1 MTELEKEA
9 IPRAIQKGSQAV
21 QNGAQAVQK
30 GAQAVQN
37 GAQAVLA
44 IGPKMAD
51 LLVAYL
57 NQLGVEYVFGV
68 PGGAIEPL
76 YDALARSERQGGV
89 RAVVARHE
97 TGAAFMADGYARNS
111 GKLGVC
117 CSTTGPGA
125 TNMIT
130 GVASAYENNVP
141 MLVITAQTAISTFG
155 KGAIQDSSCTG
166 VNTVGLYQH
175 CSRYNTLIS
184 HRDQFEH
191 KLAAAIMSAL
201 GSPAGPAHISIP
213 RDVMAMP
220 ISVTEA
226 SYQLDSL
233 LDKPELID
241 DHAVDQL
248 FAQLKQAKNPVFI
261 IGDEACD
268 AIGSILTLIVKT
280 GADLIVTPQG
290 KGLVSPYH
298 PQFKGVFGFAGHSA
312 AREVL
317 ANPKVDLVI
326 AIGARF
332 GEFSS
337 NAWDTKSLL
346 NGKLVHVESTEA
358 NLTRTPMAKL
368 HVRGCLETIFDRIAS
383 RFGIDT
389 KRYMRIVKSTSAK
402 SEATMTRHFEFD
414 DEQGYYSDASPIK
427 PQRLMRDLPRLFP
440 PHTRYLVDTG
450 NSLAWGTHYLH
461 PFDRRFSGK
470 REERGG
476 LFSASVDFASMGWAI
491 GNAVG
496 TSLAVSNTPVV
507 CITGDGSWLM
517 SGQEITVAIEE
528 KLTIIF
534 VILNDSAYGMVRH
547 GQTLTGAEPTASALA
562 NVDFAAMAMSMG
574 APGHIIHSPED
585 LNRLDIKTICA
596 RKCPTVLDVRI
607 DQNEAPPIGLRTN
620 VLQSG

>member
-1 MTELEKEA
+1 MKEPEA
-9 IPRAIQKGSQAV
+9 S
-21 QNGAQAVQK
+21 
-30 GAQAVQN
+30 
-37 GAQAVLA
+37 LA
-44 IGPKMAD
+44 DQPSVIFGPKMAD

-76 YDALARSERQGGV
+76 YDALARSEREGGC

-97 TGAAFMADGYARNS
+97 TGAAFMAEGYARNT

-130 GVASAYENNVP
+130 GVASAYENNIP
-141 MLVITAQTAISTFG
+141 MLVITAQTAITTFG

-166 VNTVGLYQH
+166 VNTVGLYQY
-175 CSRYNTLIS
+175 CTRYNTLVS
-184 HRDQFEH
+184 HVDQFEH
-191 KLAAAIMSAL
+191 KLATAVMSAM
-201 GSPAGPAHISIP
+201 GSPNGPAHLSVP
-213 RDVMAMP
+213 RDVMA
-220 ISVTEA
+220 SALTVDQV
-226 SYQLDSL
+226 SYH
-233 LDKPELID
+233 LDKLLHRPALID
-241 DHAVDQL
+241 DDAVDAL
-248 FAQLKQAKNPVFI
+248 FNELSCAKFPVFI

-268 AIGSILTLIVKT
+268 AIGSILSLVVKT
-280 GADLIVTPQG
+280 KAQLLVTPQG

-312 AREVL
+312 ARDIL
-317 ANPKVDLVI
+317 GNSQVDLVV

-337 NAWDTKSLL
+337 NAWDTKNLL

-358 NLTRTPMAKL
+358 NLTRTPMARL
-368 HVRGCLETIFDRIAS
+368 HVRGCLETIFDRIAN
-383 RFGIDT
+383 RFDIDT
-389 KRYMRIVKSTSAK
+389 KTYMRLVASKDNSA
-402 SEATMTRHFEFD
+402 EPAFERHFQFD
-414 DEQGYYSDASPIK
+414 DENGFCSDATPIK
-427 PQRLMRDLPRLFP
+427 PQRLMHDLPLLFP
-440 PHTRYLVDTG
+440 GHTRYLVDTG

-470 REERGG
+470 REGRGG

-496 TSLAVSNTPVV
+496 TSMALANTPVV

-517 SGQEITVAIEE
+517 SGQEITVAVEE

-547 GQTLTGAEPTASALA
+547 GQTLTGGERTANTLTK
-562 NVDFAAMAMSMG
+562 VDFSAMAAAMG
-574 APGHIIHSPED
+574 APGHIISSPED
-585 LNRLDIKTICA
+585 LKHLNIKTMCA
-596 RKCPTVLDVRI
+596 RKGPTLLDVRI
-607 DQNEAPPIGLRTN
+607 DPSEVPPIGLRTN